1 MSDGIRR
8 STGALLKQ
16 LLPVASDG
24 IAAAVA
30 GSE

>member
-1 MSDGIRR
+1 MVLGK
-8 STGALLKQ
+8 ALVVSLKQ

-30 GSE
+30 GSK